1 MSPAV
6 YFSFQQ
12 VIKAYYC
19 KKFDKDRYKII
30 SLSCDNWQDMTVK
43 QAIEGTYHVLDT
55 VSYLYLYPSELD
67 DIMKGRKVER
77 LDERS

>member
-6 YFSFQQ
+6 YFTFEQ

-19 KKFDKDRYKII
+19 KKFDKNRYQII
-30 SLSCDNWQDMTVK
+30 SIYSDNWQDLTVK
-43 QAIEGTYHVLDT
+43 QAMEGTYHVIDT
-55 VSYLYLYPSELD
+55 VSYLYLYPCELD

-77 LDERS
+77 LNERP